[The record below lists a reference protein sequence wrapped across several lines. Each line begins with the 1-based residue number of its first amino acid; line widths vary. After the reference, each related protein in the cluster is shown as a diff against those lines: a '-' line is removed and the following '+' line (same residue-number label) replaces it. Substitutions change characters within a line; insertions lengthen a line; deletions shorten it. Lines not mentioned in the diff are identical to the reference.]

1 MTDWVKA
8 SNPTA
13 PIANEAEATA
23 AARASAIAIV
33 IGVLWG
39 IYGVIYLMT
48 DGAAVMQAAMAE
60 TMAQNPDAAAM
71 PGMGEAVTQLAL
83 WSGVAVVV
91 IQIVLALVQW
101 FKPNVVIPI
110 IFTIMVVYGLGSTAL
125 SLVLMGDNPAAAMT
139 PMWQIVVGFIVMVIE
154 LILHIAGIRG
164 GNALG
169 KFRRAAAIDT
179 AQF

>member
-13 PIANEAEATA
+13 PIINETEATA
-23 AARASAIAIV
+23 AARASAIAIF

-39 IYGVIYLMT
+39 VVTTAWLLTSG
-48 DGAAVMQAAMAE
+48 GAVMEAAMAE
-60 TMAQNPDAAAM
+60 AAAQNPDAATM
-71 PGMGEAVTQLAL
+71 PGMAGMMTSFAIGM
-83 WSGVAVVV
+83 SVAMVV
-91 IQIVLALVQW
+91 IQLILGLVQW

-110 IFTIMVVYGLGSTAL
+110 IFTILIVYGLGSTAL
-125 SLVLMGDNPAAAMT
+125 GLMMAGSTPSAAT
-139 PMWQIVVGFIVMVIE
+139 GPMWTVAGGFIVMIIE

-169 KFRRAAAIDT
+169 KFRREAET
-179 AQF
+179 Y

>member
-13 PIANEAEATA
+13 PITTEAEAIA
-23 AARASAIAIV
+23 AARASAIAIF
-33 IGVLWG
+33 IGFLWAV
-39 IYGVIYLMT
+39 YGVFYMMT

-60 TMAQNPDAAAM
+60 SMAANPDAAAM
-71 PGMGEAVTQLAL
+71 PGVAEFATQAAI
-83 WSGVAVVV
+83 WTAVAVVV
-91 IQIVLALVQW
+91 FQAVLGLVQW

-110 IFTIMVVYGLGSTAL
+110 LFTIFVVYGLGSMAL
-125 SLVLMGDNPAAAMT
+125 GLMASGANPAVSVT
-139 PMWQIVVGFIVMVIE
+139 PMWQIVVGVVILIIQ

-169 KFRRAAAIDT
+169 KLRQENAVY
-179 AQF
+179 